1 MELPTLVPIE
11 YYGELVALV
20 SPRRVHIISP
30 RLRAAA
36 VGDRDLMFVALMCA
50 CCSEVLAG
58 NLPGP
63 YTDALGETWARR
75 ALAVSAPY
83 RHDLRVVV
91 PAAAGSSP
99 VAHPSRVPANAEFL
113 SRSGPDGPPRRDSL
127 AATTP
132 GTEAAEAGDESPLRL
147 RGDELDLYAEFHFE
161 QCFHRRVLRAGPR
174 RGHDRASR
182 RRS

>member
-30 RLRAAA
+30 RMRAAA

-99 VAHPSRVPANAEFL
+99 VAHPSR
-113 SRSGPDGPPRRDSL
+113 RPR
-127 AATTP
+127 
-132 GTEAAEAGDESPLRL
+132 
-147 RGDELDLYAEFHFE
+147 
-161 QCFHRRVLRAGPR
+161 
-174 RGHDRASR
+174 
-182 RRS
+182 